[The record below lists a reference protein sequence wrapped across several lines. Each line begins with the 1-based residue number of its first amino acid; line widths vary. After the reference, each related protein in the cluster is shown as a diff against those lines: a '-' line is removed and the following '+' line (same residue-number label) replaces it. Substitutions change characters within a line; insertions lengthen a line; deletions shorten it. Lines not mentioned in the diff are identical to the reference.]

1 MKKNLLLTLVFAF
14 LLLPV
19 CPGAAQNPIVKYFSK
34 LLDESRAEMA
44 VGKLLQDQF
53 IAELNSDLKIELDEN
68 LTGRIR
74 KLAEN
79 TPRPEMQYNVYVI
92 DSDIA
97 DEIVFP
103 GGGVFLTSGLLQ
115 TVAADEI
122 QLDFILSRNLMHLV
136 LRHPMKLL
144 KKEGLY
150 AGLLNQTKL
159 QPEKRDAVKI
169 KEMIR
174 DYLRNQAKMDHQ
186 KVDLQGILMLSS
198 PEKAR
203 KSAIDLLKKFT
214 GKLWPVSPMDTGN
227 LPARIEALEKLKL
240 PE

>member
-1 MKKNLLLTLVFAF
+1 MKKNQLLTVLLAF

-19 CPGAAQNPIVKYFSK
+19 FPGAAQNPIVKYFSK

-44 VGKLLQDQF
+44 VGQILQDQF
-53 IAELNSDLKIELDEN
+53 VAELNSELKIELDEN
-68 LTGRIR
+68 LTRRIR

-92 DSDIA
+92 NSDIA

-103 GGGVFLTSGLLQ
+103 GGGVYLTSGLLQ
-115 TVAADEI
+115 TLAADET

-150 AGLLNQTKL
+150 AGLLNQIKL

-186 KVDLQGILMLSS
+186 KVDLQGILLLSS